1 MLKKAFS
8 TGFKLLQPQMCASFS
23 KATIKL
29 PSVDCHLIN
38 PEDIPT
44 ETVLTTKQAKS
55 MLRDMTTIRR
65 MEVACDKLYK
75 QAAIRGFLHLY
86 DGQEAIAV
94 GHDNALTRKDA
105 FIGAYRI
112 HGWAYMRGFSVH
124 EIIAEMMGK
133 ITGGSD
139 GKGGSMHYYKKDT

>member
-1 MLKKAFS
+1 MF
-8 TGFKLLQPQMCASFS
+8 
-23 KATIKL
+23 
-29 PSVDCHLIN
+29 
-38 PEDIPT
+38 
-44 ETVLTTKQAKS
+44 
-55 MLRDMTTIRR
+55 RDMTTIRR

-75 QAAIRGFLHLY
+75 QAMIRGFLHLY

-94 GHDNALTRKDA
+94 GHDNALTREDA

-124 EIIAEMMGK
+124 EIVAEMMGK